1 MHLRL
6 APTFKFINK
15 SAVSSTHCVALSFQS
30 GSGLNP
36 FIVMDIFDNVI
47 FVGVP
52 GMDQL
57 SGLDKG
63 QLSGGKIASFSCLK
77 RSWFFFLYDI
87 RVAPKVH
94 SILLG
99 SKAALQQIATSL
111 VLWAKYYMPGNN

>member
-1 MHLRL
+1 
-6 APTFKFINK
+6 
-15 SAVSSTHCVALSFQS
+15 
-30 GSGLNP
+30 
-36 FIVMDIFDNVI
+36 MDIFDNVI

-63 QLSGGKIASFSCLK
+63 QLSSGKIASFSCLK

-111 VLWAKYYMPGNN
+111 VLWAKYYMPGNNCDHNGHRFSVLLLAISPRSSLNAQ